1 MPNDSTP
8 TASTGQRPVVARRM
22 PPTPDWWPAGVT
34 LQYVRACNCQHCREL
49 LDTYAEWRQDR
60 AGEYRT
66 LDAFT

>member
-1 MPNDSTP
+1 
-8 TASTGQRPVVARRM
+8 M

-34 LQYVRACNCQHCREL
+34 LHNVRACNCASCQTL
-49 LDTYAEWRQDR
+49 LDGYAEWRQNK